1 MEEAQ
6 VEVEV
11 EADIIT
17 MVDMDTEIATGTDAI
32 LQKGVVHQVG
42 LLVESS
48 AVSSAAFSVLFS
60 VRMEHA
66 KDAASVA
73 NQREIVPIIR
83 IHCGEKTRRKI
94 KEQVPMKVQ

>member
-48 AVSSAAFSVLFS
+48 VVSSAASLVSFSVKMVL
-60 VRMEHA
+60 A
-66 KDAASVA
+66 KGVASAANRKGSDHT
-73 NQREIVPIIR
+73 IR
-83 IHCGEKTRRKI
+83 I
-94 KEQVPMKVQ
+94 P